1 MNYIKIK
8 LISFIKI
15 IFVYDIM
22 HQNQKYYINNI
33 IIINRIKKYEDFLKN
48 QNLEKYKKL
57 KK

>member
-1 MNYIKIK
+1 M
-8 LISFIKI
+8 KI

-48 QNLEKYKKL
+48 QNLEKYKKH
-57 KK
+57 